1 MRRSMWA
8 GRVLFGCLLMAGAA
22 VPAWARYQP
31 PPACK
36 NPFTPEQEIT
46 EGQKVAAQ
54 VYQQMPVLPA
64 NDPVTVYVRQLG
76 ARLVA
81 NAPGYKWPF
90 SFNVVASADVNAFAL
105 PGGSI
110 FVNVGTVQAA
120 ETEAQ
125 LAGVMAHEISHVVL
139 RHSTC
144 NMAKQQNKS
153 VLYGLGSIASQILLG
168 GTAGQLA
175 SGAIG
180 LGASLDFLH
189 MSRDDEK
196 QADLLGVGI
205 LYDSGY
211 DPRGLPQFF
220 ETIQAK
226 YGSGGAQMLSDHPNP
241 GNRTEYVNAEIA
253 TLPRRS
259 NATVSTPEF
268 AKVHALALKERTFTA
283 KEVQGG
289 VWKQAGRYAAGP
301 GGGVLPVSSGGATGA
316 AGQGPAQGPAP
327 VTLSRAALG
336 IDGRMADY
344 QGARFALRYPAK
356 WQANSDANG
365 AVLFAPV
372 GGAGASGIVYGALF
386 DTLRLRGEK
395 VTDASVLPRVTQAL
409 VQQLSEQNGGL
420 EQVSQIEGLTVGG
433 RAANGVELRGRSP
446 VVAGGAN
453 LPERDWL
460 ATVWRPDGDLDYI
473 VFVAPERDFAV
484 LKPVFTEMLSSF
496 SSR

>member
-1 MRRSMWA
+1 M
-8 GRVLFGCLLMAGAA
+8 LFGCLLMAGVA
-22 VPAWARYQP
+22 VPAWGRYQP
-31 PPACK
+31 PPPCK
-36 NPFTPEQEIT
+36 NPFTPEQEIQ

-76 ARLVA
+76 AKLVA

-110 FVNVGTVQAA
+110 FVNLGTVQAA

-144 NMAKQQNKS
+144 NMAKQQTKGM
-153 VLYGLGSIASQILLG
+153 LYGLGSIASTILLG
-168 GTAGQLA
+168 NGAAGQLA
-175 SGAIG
+175 AQGIGFGAN
-180 LGASLDFLH
+180 LDFLH

-196 QADLLGVGI
+196 QADLLGTGI

-226 YGSGGAQMLSDHPNP
+226 YGSGGSQMLSDHPNP

-259 NATVSTPEF
+259 DAKVTSPEF
-268 AKVHALALKERTFTA
+268 AKVHAVAMKEKTYTA
-283 KEVQGG
+283 KEVQAGT
-289 VWKQAGRYAAGP
+289 WKQAGFYAAGP
-301 GGGVLPVSSGGATGA
+301 SGGVLPVSSGAGGG
-316 AGQGPAQGPAP
+316 AGQGTGQGAGQGAAPAL
-327 VTLSRAALG
+327 LSRTALG
-336 IDGRMADY
+336 IDGGMTEY
-344 QGARFALRYPAK
+344 QGARFGMRYPAK
-356 WQANSDANG
+356 WQAPSDSNG
-365 AVLFAPV
+365 AVMIAPV
-372 GGAGASGIVYGALF
+372 GGAGSAGIVYGALF
-386 DTLRLRGEK
+386 DTLRLRGQK
-395 VTDASVLPRVTQAL
+395 VTDASVLPKATQAL
-409 VQQLSEQNGGL
+409 VQRLSEQNGGL
-420 EQVSQIEGLTVGG
+420 EQVSQIEGITVGG

-446 VVAGGAN
+446 VVEGGAN
-453 LPERDWL
+453 LPERDWMV
-460 ATVWRPDGDLDYI
+460 TVWRPDGDLDYI
-473 VFVAPERDFAV
+473 VFVAPERDFAT
-484 LKPVFTEMLSSF
+484 LKPLFAEMLSSF